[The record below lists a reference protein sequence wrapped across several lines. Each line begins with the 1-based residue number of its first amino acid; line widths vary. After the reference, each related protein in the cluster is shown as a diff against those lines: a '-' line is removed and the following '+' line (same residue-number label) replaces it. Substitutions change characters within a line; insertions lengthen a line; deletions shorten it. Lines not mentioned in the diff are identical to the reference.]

1 MSKNPILSELY
12 GIRSQILAE
21 HGDDLRGYLHSQFER
36 LRAEGHPIAQIK
48 QRTIRCTG
56 TSKPGKLP
64 VETHL
69 PPPGERLR
77 H

>member
-1 MSKNPILSELY
+1 MSKNSILSELY

-36 LRAEGHPIAQIK
+36 LKAEGHPIAQIK

-56 TSKPGKLP
+56 AAKSGGI
-64 VETHL
+64 EMDHQSS
-69 PPPGERLR
+69 PPRDR
-77 H
+77 